1 MGPMGNV
8 GGRGLLDPP
17 EDSREGLL
25 ETARWVGV
33 FSPRGDSSLDV
44 NRESEGFRAS
54 SLSYVCSAGRLAK
67 PHPGTPNRHPS
78 PGVTLASWVTSAG
91 LSLGGSAGGGVCNE
105 FKPQRP
111 QGQCCQHHPAAP
123 RPQGPGAPA
132 PWTAPELSLLR
143 SRLALAHPPVL
154 SPSVRLGTVVTTPW
168 PLRSH
173 PEPRPGSRAA
183 QGCLK
188 GPQGHSRMLRPRDR
202 REVGA
207 SLNGS
212 MPGPLPQRA
221 GGGREPWTPQRGGR
235 GSRAGQGHMLGPRT
249 SGPDCQRRGRAPV
262 KTATPCRR
270 AGHTLES
277 VREQAR
283 SPPPHTPVT
292 KARPLHWPG
301 TSPGSSPSQRRE
313 ASHSCRA
320 GASPSQ
326 YPGPPSPEDDR
337 LMESSI

>member
-8 GGRGLLDPP
+8 GGRGPLGPP
-17 EDSREGLL
+17 EDSREGLP

-67 PHPGTPNRHPS
+67 PYPGTPNRHPS
-78 PGVTLASWVTSAG
+78 PGITPANWVTSAG
-91 LSLGGSAGGGVCNE
+91 LSLGCSAGVGVCDE

-111 QGQCCQHHPAAP
+111 QGQCCRHHPATP

-132 PWTAPELSLLR
+132 PWMDPELSPLR
-143 SRLALAHPPVL
+143 SRPALAHPPV

-168 PLRSH
+168 PLRGH
-173 PEPRPGSRAA
+173 PEPWPGSRAA

-202 REVGA
+202 RKVGA

-235 GSRAGQGHMLGPRT
+235 GSRASQGHMLGPRT
-249 SGPDCQRRGRAPV
+249 SGLDCRRLGRAPV

-270 AGHTLES
+270 AGHTRKS
-277 VREQAR
+277 VREQK
-283 SPPPHTPVT
+283 SSPPHTPVT
-292 KARPLHWPG
+292 KARPPHWAG
-301 TSPGSSPSQRRE
+301 TGTASSPSQRRG

-320 GASPSQ
+320 GAGPSRSPR
-326 YPGPPSPEDDR
+326 PPSPGDDR